1 MRRLGRRGEGSIPSI
16 LTNKDFMAGKGD
28 KQRPTD
34 HVAYASNYDAIFG
47 KRNLLGYGVAEN
59 TTDFDSVV
67 PSLNLGTPAS
77 TENTDLNQSV
87 E

>member
-1 MRRLGRRGEGSIPSI
+1 
-16 LTNKDFMAGKGD
+16 MAGKGD

-34 HVAYASNYDAIFG
+34 HAAYSANFDAIFG
-47 KRNLLGYGVAEN
+47 KRNLLGYGVAGN

-67 PSLNLGTPAS
+67 LGSNPGTPAS